1 MERMR
6 SFVAERIALDSV
18 DAEDPDAPRFDVG
31 GEGANHALAFL
42 LMLIAAAG
50 REGEE
55 RCAIVSVNV
64 DAHFSAKAV

>member
-18 DAEDPDAPRFDVG
+18 DAENPDAARFNVRRK
-31 GEGANHALAFL
+31 GANHALAFL